1 MNKWK
6 ALAGSLV
13 LGSTLATSGM
23 VLAFPDGDEGHRGH
37 KGHHGGGHH
46 KERMYEHLAEKLDL
60 TEGQKAQLK
69 ADREAGKE
77 ARKAA
82 RKEMH
87 EARQQLRE
95 AVESGADQAT
105 LDTLGAKIGELEVQR
120 AQRMQQ
126 RRAQFESI
134 LTDEQKAKMEEMKA
148 ERKAH
153 FEKRMERWKE
163 REGEG

>member
-13 LGSTLATSGM
+13 LGSALTTSGM
-23 VLAFPDGDEGHRGH
+23 VLAFPDDGEGHRGH

-46 KERMYEHLAEKLDL
+46 KDRMFKHMAEKLDL

-77 ARKAA
+77 ARKAT
-82 RKEMH
+82 RKE
-87 EARQQLRE
+87 AREVHKQLRE

-105 LDTLGAKIGELEVQR
+105 LDALGAKIGQMEVQKM
-120 AQRMQQ
+120 QRMQQ
-126 RRAQFESI
+126 KRAQFESI
-134 LTDEQKAKMEEMKA
+134 LTDEQKAKLEEMKA
-148 ERKAH
+148 ERKARH
-153 FEKRMERWKE
+153 AERMEQWKKD
-163 REGEG
+163 EG

>member
-6 ALAGSLV
+6 ALAGTLV
-13 LGSTLATSGM
+13 LGSALTASGM

-69 ADREAGKE
+69 ADREASKE

-82 RKEMH
+82 RKEAH
-87 EARQQLRE
+87 EVRQQLRE
-95 AVESGADQAT
+95 AVEAGADQAT
-105 LDTLGAKIGELEVQR
+105 LDALGAKIGQLEVQKM
-120 AQRMQQ
+120 QRMHQK
-126 RRAQFESI
+126 RVQFESI
-134 LTDEQKAKMEEMKA
+134 LTDEQKAKLEEMKA
-148 ERKAH
+148 EHKTRH
-153 FEKRMERWKE
+153 EKRMERWKKSD
-163 REGEG
+163 GEN